1 MRIAIFYTQVDIR
14 HGTVER
20 TGTGITG
27 FLTFLDNGSRK
38 PEHVFSFSFII
49 SYFLLKTRRILSQNK
64 FRAILSIANQTN
76 SRRNINGL
84 ADFIFTFRDKK
95 DSEILFFLH
104 LINRCLQSIRYIHL
118 SIRLY
123 RIVLGS
129 EIKSFGIIGF

>member
-1 MRIAIFYTQVDIR
+1 MRITIFYAQVDIR

-76 SRRNINGL
+76 S
-84 ADFIFTFRDKK
+84 
-95 DSEILFFLH
+95 
-104 LINRCLQSIRYIHL
+104 
-118 SIRLY
+118 
-123 RIVLGS
+123 
-129 EIKSFGIIGF
+129 